1 MMEIEAKFLLS
12 DEDVFRK
19 LSMVDSIGTFA
30 VDNMLRSNFTDTYL
44 DTLDMALYSSGY
56 SFRCREKPGKIAY
69 TLKSLDNTGSA
80 IRKREEIEVM
90 VPEKCEI
97 SGLEEGSL
105 KSLVSLVI
113 GSGKLFPLFEVVH
126 ERTTCDLKDN
136 SRNVAELSLDDV
148 TVNCEGNEKAYLEV
162 EVELLEGTE
171 DELDSLVRVMVEDF
185 GLVPGSSSKFDNG
198 LEILHENIR
207 SVAEKLDYGEIS
219 FRDDISPIPL
229 TELFEDYDVERD
241 HARRV
246 TENSLELFDRLTM
259 VHRLDP
265 NLRSAMKVAALVH
278 DVGVT
283 TDMKKHHKA
292 GRDILLS
299 QPPAEMPFPL
309 YLILPWT
316 TFLHKKS
323 IDEDKLAKL
332 FVKNKFSALP
342 QRMRDDIL
350 KMAAILRIADGLD
363 YSRMASIISDIE
375 IGNENVTIEVKGRGS
390 RTDAERA
397 QTKSDLW
404 NLLFDI
410 KVQFKAVA

>member
-1 MMEIEAKFLLS
+1 MEIEAKFLLS

-30 VDNMLRSNFTDTYL
+30 VENMLKSNFSDTYF

-69 TLKSLDNTGSA
+69 TLKSLDKTDSA
-80 IRKREEIEVM
+80 IQKREEIEVT
-90 VPEKCEI
+90 VPEKCEV
-97 SGLEEGSL
+97 SRLEEGRL
-105 KSLVSLVI
+105 KSLVYQVI
-113 GSGKLFPLFEVVH
+113 GSGKLFPLFEVAH
-126 ERTTCDLKDN
+126 ERTICNLKDN

-148 TVNCEGNEKAYLEV
+148 TINCEGNEKTYLELEV
-162 EVELLEGTE
+162 ELQEGTE
-171 DELDSLVRVMVEDF
+171 EELNSLVDVMVGDF

-198 LEILHENIR
+198 LELLRENIR
-207 SVAEKLDYGEIS
+207 STAEKMDYGDIS
-219 FRDDISPIPL
+219 FSDDISPIHL

-246 TENSLELFDRLTM
+246 TENSLELFDRLA
-259 VHRLDP
+259 VIHRLDP
-265 NLRSAMKVAALVH
+265 DLRSTMKIAALVH

-309 YLILPWT
+309 YLMLPWT
-316 TFLHKKS
+316 TFLHKKR

-332 FVKNKFSALP
+332 FVKKKFSVLS

-363 YSRMASIISDIE
+363 YSRMDSIISDIE
-375 IGNENVTIEVKGRGS
+375 VRNEDVIIEVKGPGS
-390 RTDAERA
+390 RIDSNRA

-404 NLLFDI
+404 KLLFDRELH
-410 KVQFKAVA
+410 FRYVA